1 MWQKEYPEMPLGSL
15 SLSGPVVGAPS
26 ADNLKIRPEF
36 FPGLGIILAEDRDC
50 HIVHLPFTSVE
61 SNQVYF
67 NLMNLTAELDKKSR
81 KSGFSYVRVY

>member
-36 FPGLGIILAEDRDC
+36 FPRAEEIVWIVTRYCPKTNYNQRQRELFTGSLNITHFLSLASIGLHRCL
-50 HIVHLPFTSVE
+50 FTD
-61 SNQVYF
+61 VY
-67 NLMNLTAELDKKSR
+67 
-81 KSGFSYVRVY
+81 